1 MVCPAVVVNHE
12 LMASSSV
19 LVAGDAAH
27 FPCQTL
33 GRMTVR
39 SVDHAYHAGYVA
51 GKAFTYQDRRVEGA
65 TLLFTLCALPC
76 VCRAESSGEGDA
88 VYLHA
93 HLLWRDPP
101 IGSEGELSSAL
112 SVGGRKYTRV
122 R

>member
-51 GKAFTYQDRRVEGA
+51 GKACVKISIGKRERHWWCTVIVYFALRLQD
-65 TLLFTLCALPC
+65 
-76 VCRAESSGEGDA
+76 
-88 VYLHA
+88 
-93 HLLWRDPP
+93 
-101 IGSEGELSSAL
+101 
-112 SVGGRKYTRV
+112 
-122 R
+122 